1 MSIDI
6 PRLALRTVLFS
17 PGDRPDRIAKAMIS
31 GAETVAIDLEDAV
44 ALSCKEEARAGLT
57 EVLSKALPVQAP
69 GVAVRVNSV
78 ESGLFEADLTAV
90 ESVLLVVDLV
100 ILPMVTSVVDV
111 YRLAGALDLAEARSG
126 KPQGSTAILPLVET
140 ARGVFASP
148 SLASC
153 SKRVVTLTFGPAD
166 LSNELGITPTAD
178 GSELLYARSRVVLA
192 AAAAGCRRPIDGPF
206 LDLNDNEGLLRSAQ
220 TSRSLGYG
228 GKQVIHPK
236 QIETVHNVFSFN
248 DGELEWARHVV
259 EAFDRAEDKGVSSI
273 RLKDGTFV
281 DYPIASRARRMLAE
295 HEKFG

>member
-1 MSIDI
+1 MSINSPI
-6 PRLALRTVLFS
+6 LALRTVLFS
-17 PGDRPDRIAKAMIS
+17 PGDRPDRIAKAMTS

-44 ALSCKEEARAGLT
+44 ALSCKEKARAGLT
-57 EVLSKALPVQAP
+57 EVLSKPLPVQPP

-78 ESGLFEADLTAV
+78 ESGLFDADLAAV
-90 ESVLLVVDLV
+90 ETVLRVVDMV
-100 ILPMVTSVVDV
+100 ILPMVSSPADV
-111 YRLAGALDLAEARSG
+111 YRLAEALNLAEARSD
-126 KPQGSTAILPLVET
+126 KSQGSTAILPLVET
-140 ARGVFASP
+140 ARGIFASH

-178 GSELLYARSRVVLA
+178 GSELLYARSHVVLA

-206 LDLNDNEGLLRSAQ
+206 LDLDDNEGLLRSAQ
-220 TSRSLGYG
+220 TARSLGYG

-236 QIETVHNVFSFN
+236 QIETVHNVFSVTYA
-248 DGELEWARHVV
+248 ELEWARHVV
-259 EAFDRAEDKGVSSI
+259 EEFDRAEDKGVSSI

-281 DYPIASRARRMLAE
+281 DYPVASRARRVLAE